1 MSKYW
6 LSVTIRNEMWEFS
19 EEEGSQFL
27 TSSISNTALPMFM
40 ECSADWMLNG
50 GMPLPAMA
58 IFLPYCSASMGG
70 EGAVIDSD
78 SLLPRFLCY
87 RLYLITV
94 TTEERINYYISL
106 KYLILC
112 ENHTDSD

>member
-1 MSKYW
+1 
-6 LSVTIRNEMWEFS
+6 MWEFS

-58 IFLPYCSASMGG
+58 IFLPYCSANVGG
-70 EGAVIDSD
+70 KVP
-78 SLLPRFLCY
+78 LL
-87 RLYLITV
+87 T
-94 TTEERINYYISL
+94 
-106 KYLILC
+106 LILSC
-112 ENHTDSD
+112 LASCATVYT